1 MLVAAAGIVI
11 AVIGYQRI
19 STSAVTGSLVGYR
32 LVDDETA
39 SVTIS
44 VTRSDPSRPVA
55 CIVRVRAT
63 NGSETG
69 RRELLVPPS
78 EATTV
83 QVTTTVK
90 SSQPPVMADVY
101 GCGTEVPSYLRLP
114 DRGGSMDRCT
124 VLPGPYCCIN
134 GRTQNGAA
142 ATRGETPNIPDSAAG
157 RDPKLARLRGNDNTR
172 SATR

>member
-1 MLVAAAGIVI
+1 MTHTPIPRPDARYGRPRLSRRARRRVAIALGVLVAAAGIVI

-101 GCGTEVPSYLRLP
+101 GCGIEVPSYLRLP
-114 DRGGSMDRCT
+114 
-124 VLPGPYCCIN
+124 
-134 GRTQNGAA
+134 
-142 ATRGETPNIPDSAAG
+142 
-157 RDPKLARLRGNDNTR
+157 
-172 SATR
+172 

>member
-1 MLVAAAGIVI
+1 MTHTPIPRPDARYGRPRLSRRARRRVAIALGVLVAAAGIVI

-83 QVTTTVK
+83 QMTTTVK

-114 DRGGSMDRCT
+114 
-124 VLPGPYCCIN
+124 
-134 GRTQNGAA
+134 
-142 ATRGETPNIPDSAAG
+142 
-157 RDPKLARLRGNDNTR
+157 
-172 SATR
+172 

>member
-1 MLVAAAGIVI
+1 MTHTPIPRPDARYGRPRLSRRARRRVAIALGVLVAAAGIVI

-63 NGSETG
+63 NGTETG

-114 DRGGSMDRCT
+114 
-124 VLPGPYCCIN
+124 
-134 GRTQNGAA
+134 
-142 ATRGETPNIPDSAAG
+142 
-157 RDPKLARLRGNDNTR
+157 
-172 SATR
+172 

>member
-1 MLVAAAGIVI
+1 MTHTPIPRPDARYGRPRLSRRARRRVAIALGVLVAAAGIVI

-114 DRGGSMDRCT
+114 LTVVVAWIDARSCRGR
-124 VLPGPYCCIN
+124 VL
-134 GRTQNGAA
+134 
-142 ATRGETPNIPDSAAG
+142 
-157 RDPKLARLRGNDNTR
+157 LH
-172 SATR
+172 

>member
-1 MLVAAAGIVI
+1 MTHTPIPRPDARYGRPRLSRRARRRVAIALGVLVAAAGIVI

-90 SSQPPVMADVY
+90 SSQPPMMADVY

-114 DRGGSMDRCT
+114 
-124 VLPGPYCCIN
+124 
-134 GRTQNGAA
+134 
-142 ATRGETPNIPDSAAG
+142 
-157 RDPKLARLRGNDNTR
+157 
-172 SATR
+172 

>member
-1 MLVAAAGIVI
+1 MTHTPIPRPDARYGRPRLSRRARRRVAIALGVLVAAAGIVI

-44 VTRSDPSRPVA
+44 VTRSDPSRRVA

-114 DRGGSMDRCT
+114 
-124 VLPGPYCCIN
+124 
-134 GRTQNGAA
+134 
-142 ATRGETPNIPDSAAG
+142 
-157 RDPKLARLRGNDNTR
+157 
-172 SATR
+172 

>member
-1 MLVAAAGIVI
+1 MTHTPIPRPDARYGRPRLSRRARRRVAIALGVLVAAAGIVI

-101 GCGTEVPSYLRLP
+101 GCGTEVPSYLRP
-114 DRGGSMDRCT
+114 
-124 VLPGPYCCIN
+124 P
-134 GRTQNGAA
+134 
-142 ATRGETPNIPDSAAG
+142 
-157 RDPKLARLRGNDNTR
+157 
-172 SATR
+172 